1 MYKRQ
6 LIRDPKI
13 LPAEAK
19 NNNKNGLYLLDNNS
33 ADKYVSE
40 AKGKKV
46 PKDKQKINNDE

>member
-1 MYKRQ
+1 M
-6 LIRDPKI
+6 DPKI
-13 LPAEAK
+13 LPAEAN
-19 NNNKNGLYLLDNNS
+19 NNNKNGLYLLDSNS